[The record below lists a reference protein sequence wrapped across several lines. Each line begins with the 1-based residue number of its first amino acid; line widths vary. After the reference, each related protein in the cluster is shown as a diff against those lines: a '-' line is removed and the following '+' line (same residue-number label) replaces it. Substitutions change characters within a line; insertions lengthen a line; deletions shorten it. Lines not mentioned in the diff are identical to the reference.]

1 MIPYCNYKGIGVIA
15 YGPLFNGFLAR
26 PLGVETTRSEWAKGT
41 FVERKLRDSDKMIV
55 SRVEELA
62 KKKGW
67 AMSEFALAWVG
78 AKITGPIV
86 GANKVRAALS
96 IRVVD

>member
-1 MIPYCNYKGIGVIA
+1 MDSVSISASGSANTGFRGSTTNTNAATSPNIA
-15 YGPLFNGFLAR
+15 TNTSPNANANTNGYAGGRAPAFA
-26 PLGVETTRSEWAKGT
+26 PG
-41 FVERKLRDSDKMIV
+41 
-55 SRVEELA
+55 
-62 KKKGW
+62 
-67 AMSEFALAWVG
+67 ALAWVG